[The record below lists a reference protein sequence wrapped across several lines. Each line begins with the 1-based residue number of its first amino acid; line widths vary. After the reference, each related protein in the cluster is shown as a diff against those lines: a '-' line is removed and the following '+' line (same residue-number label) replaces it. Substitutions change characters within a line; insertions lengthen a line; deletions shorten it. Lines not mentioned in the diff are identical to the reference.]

1 MVNLNTLVKTHYIRN
16 NLIALFFG
24 VIVPAF
30 LLTSSR
36 SNACGAYLLT
46 ALIALIPTNIAY
58 SKGMN
63 FAKWF
68 IYSTFL
74 WIIAIIHSIKIT
86 PNDKSRIRAGYHKC
100 PYCGELSRPEA
111 TVCHCCGRD
120 LFI

>member
-1 MVNLNTLVKTHYIRN
+1 M
-16 NLIALFFG
+16 
-24 VIVPAF
+24 IVPAF

-58 SKGMN
+58 SKGRN

-100 PYCGELSRPEA
+100 LTAANSAARKPPFVIAAAEIYLYNSLE
-111 TVCHCCGRD
+111 
-120 LFI
+120 